1 MEEHEQI
8 SRQRYGRSAIAT
20 VDINADL
27 LCKDLLR
34 VREVNDESSLEKR
47 LGALK
52 HI

>member
-1 MEEHEQI
+1 MEEHEQS
-8 SRQRYGRSAIAT
+8 SRQRHGSPAIVT
-20 VDINADL
+20 VGINATL